1 MSDFVVF
8 CRSLGIVMDSLPPV
22 GRWVR
27 LPTVSHPRTKN
38 GAVKFMGTH
47 GFAQEHSTMPEVA
60 VWKASEDTAAPAI
73 DHQALKVA
81 QDREHRR
88 IAQGRAK
95 AAQRAESIVARARMG
110 THPYLTAKGFP
121 EASGL
126 VADRNGHP
134 VLVVPMRIDGKLA
147 GCQLIAEDGDKK
159 FLQGQATRGAVF
171 VLGQGEPIYCEGY
184 ATALSAM
191 QSLTASRLRG
201 SVVVCF
207 SAHNLQTMASAGVV
221 LADNDLSQ
229 TGERAAIAT
238 GLPFWMSDTV
248 GEDFN
253 DYARRVGLFA
263 ASQALK
269 TTLMQARRRRTELA
283 APS

>member
-1 MSDFVVF
+1 
-8 CRSLGIVMDSLPPV
+8 
-22 GRWVR
+22 
-27 LPTVSHPRTKN
+27 
-38 GAVKFMGTH
+38 
-47 GFAQEHSTMPEVA
+47 MPDVA
-60 VWKASEDTAAPAI
+60 VWKASEDSTAPAI
-73 DHQALKVA
+73 DHQALKIA
-81 QDREHRR
+81 QEREHRR
-88 IAQGRAK
+88 IAEGRAK
-95 AAQRAESIVARARMG
+95 AAERAEAIVARARMG
-110 THPYLTAKGFP
+110 THLYLASKGFP

-126 VADRNGHP
+126 IADRDGEP

-147 GCQLIAEDGDKK
+147 GVQLIAEDGDKK
-159 FLQGQATRGAVF
+159 FLLGQATRGAVF
-171 VLGQGEPIYCEGY
+171 VLGKGDPIYCEGY

-191 QSLTASRLRG
+191 QALTASRLRG

-207 SAHNLQTMASAGVV
+207 SAHNLQTMARTGIV
-221 LADNDLSQ
+221 LADNDRSQ

-269 TTLMQARRRRTELA
+269 TTLMQARRRRPELE